1 MKINFITF
9 SKFRFEMRNHWR
21 AIHSYVIPIK
31 RGSTSICTLSCGRS
45 IISSSFSEV
54 INHHLPNS
62 SFNNT
67 HRQLYLPDKSSC
79 KSCSSSSTRS
89 YFSSYTPTTFQSES
103 EYHSVADSTLENI
116 QDTLE
121 IFFEDHDIDAEIN
134 YASGVLTIHLPANGN
149 TWVLNKQTPNQQIWW
164 SSPISGPRRYEYAL
178 WSQRVGEEQQKR
190 WIFTRFIDHEQK
202 EEWLDSKFL
211 GEALSEEMR
220 ILFGLHLELD
230 A

>member
-1 MKINFITF
+1 
-9 SKFRFEMRNHWR
+9 MRNQWR
-21 AIHSYVIPIK
+21 AIHSNVIRIK
-31 RGSTSICTLSCGRS
+31 RRPTSKCTLSCDRS
-45 IISSSFSEV
+45 ILSSSFSEI

-62 SFNNT
+62 SFSNT
-67 HRQLYLPDKSSC
+67 HRQLYLSDKSS
-79 KSCSSSSTRS
+79 KSCSLSSIRT
-89 YFSSYTPTTFQSES
+89 YFSSYTSLTFQSES

-134 YASGVLTIHLPANGN
+134 YASGVLTIHLPADGK

-178 WSQRVGEEQQKR
+178 WSQRVGEEKQKR
-190 WIFTRFIDHEQK
+190 WIFTRFIDHERK

-220 ILFGLHLELD
+220 VLFGLHLELD